1 MKKKFLSSIALLTI
15 GIAVVFSSCTTS
27 VIEDGQ
33 FELDKVKTADS
44 HEDHNVKYTDILTL
58 CQVKNANTRSSSQTS
73 STIECLTSN
82 SNDTVLYV
90 SKEQGGGWTMYSSD
104 TRVPAIVAHSKNG
117 SFEKLMQIDGAKLW
131 IQSIVEDMALIKKL
145 PDEMLNFSQKE
156 IAENKAFWKSISSP
170 DEYVK
175 DNLLSTTRAVEK
187 DPILITGHYELRF
200 TDSYAEV
207 YDSIP
212 RMTATNWHQSYPY
225 NYYCPLKSDNS
236 INADA
241 GCVAIAAAQM
251 LYYLHYHYG
260 VPATAPSEAY
270 CNGNITSYTWAQ
282 TNYTT
287 SIWDNMIYGINAA
300 PLIADVG
307 RRVNMDYGDEDSGA
321 STSDLP
327 NKVFAP
333 YGISCSYT
341 DYNTDLLKNS
351 LINEM
356 PVILR
361 ASTYVTTNN
370 GTEIKGHVFI
380 ADRYKRTRI
389 VTENYYEWVYDTYPP
404 HTPLPWVPEKIEY
417 TYSSPTISMIGMNWG
432 WKYHFYND
440 DEWFSLTGDWYVS
453 PYNFNISRHMIHG
466 FQVINN

>member
-1 MKKKFLSSIALLTI
+1 MKKNFIPIIALLTI

-131 IQSIVEDMALIKKL
+131 VQSIVEDMVLIKKL

-156 IAENKAFWKSISSP
+156 IAENKTFWKSISSP

-175 DNLLSTTRAVEK
+175 DILLSETRASENDHV
-187 DPILITGHYELRF
+187 LITGHYELRF

-236 INADA
+236 TQAPA
-241 GCVAIAAAQM
+241 GCVAIAGAQM

-270 CNGNITSYTWAQ
+270 CNGNINSYTWEQ

-287 SIWDNMIYGINAA
+287 SIWDNMNYGINAA

-307 RRVNMDYGDEDSGA
+307 RRVNMDYGNNGSGA
-321 STSDLP
+321 YTSDLV
-327 NKVFAP
+327 NKVFVP
-333 YGISCSYT
+333 YGISCSYIT
-341 DYNTDLLKNS
+341 YNVDSLKKS
-351 LINEM
+351 LINSM
-356 PVILR
+356 PVLIR
-361 ASTYVTTNN
+361 AASNSDTN
-370 GTEIKGHVFI
+370 KVGHAFI
-380 ADRYKRTRI
+380 TDRYKRTRI
-389 VTENYYEWVYDTYPP
+389 VTENYYEWVYDTYPS

-432 WKYHFYND
+432 WGSYFND
-440 DEWFSLTGDWYVS
+440 EDEWFSLTGDWYTP
-453 PYNFNISRHMIHG
+453 PYNWNINRHMIHG
-466 FQVINN
+466 FKVIDN